1 MRRAMDIN
9 NVQSLHEI
17 VEDVLRDAIIN
28 HEQWNFEQFIET
40 DAWKPDKD
48 NKAVQRFIGR
58 MKGKYDTKIPVPGGR
73 FSYVVTHPD
82 TTFDLH
88 GRKLEPTKGEK
99 MEFVDVAKELD
110 KIMQIKDPDEK
121 YKQIDDHAQ
130 KKAKSWLEG
139 FVKENII
146 VNGITSKIMVSRG
159 NAYKCAYRN
168 AIIEAQEM
176 LYQKIGSSY
185 EIFYGK
191 WLSYE
196 IFMASNPIEVLWETF
211 MKCVRKISKDKNL
224 SVDDEM
230 REKICSDFAR
240 YPSELA
246 KCIEEYNLFFHKLV
260 YHMRYKEHVSIPEE
274 IGPVSSMRKN
284 EIIADLPALPHISEI
299 GALDDINNLWY
310 FHLEDITGSEALAKY
325 LNR

>member
-1 MRRAMDIN
+1 MDIN

-58 MKGKYDTKIPVPGGR
+58 MKGKYDTKILVPGGR

-99 MEFVDVAKELD
+99 MEFVDVAKELGKELDLYHYYEKTIIGLCARFIMYDKRHEPTPSD

-146 VNGITSKIMVSRG
+146 VNGIIQD
-159 NAYKCAYRN
+159 N
-168 AIIEAQEM
+168 
-176 LYQKIGSSY
+176 GSSY

-196 IFMASNPIEVLWETF
+196 IFMASNPIESMYQF
-211 MKCVRKISKDKNL
+211 QKK
-224 SVDDEM
+224 
-230 REKICSDFAR
+230 
-240 YPSELA
+240 
-246 KCIEEYNLFFHKLV
+246 
-260 YHMRYKEHVSIPEE
+260 

>member
-1 MRRAMDIN
+1 MRGE
-9 NVQSLHEI
+9 HES
-17 VEDVLRDAIIN
+17 
-28 HEQWNFEQFIET
+28 
-40 DAWKPDKD
+40 
-48 NKAVQRFIGR
+48 
-58 MKGKYDTKIPVPGGR
+58 KILTPGER

-88 GRKLEPTKGEK
+88 GRKLMLTKGER
-99 MEFVDVAKELD
+99 MEFVDVAKELGKELDLYHYFKKSIIGLCARFIMYDKKYEPALSD
-110 KIMQIKDPDEK
+110 KIMQIEDLDEK
-121 YKQIDDHAQ
+121 YKQIDDYAQ
-130 KKAKSWLEG
+130 KKTKSWLEG

-146 VNGITSKIMVSRG
+146 VNGVTFKMMISCED
-159 NAYKCAYRN
+159 AYKRAYRN
-168 AIIEAQEM
+168 AVKEAQEM

-185 EIFYGK
+185 EIFHGE

-196 IFMASNPIEVLWETF
+196 IFMASNPVEVLWEKF
-211 MKCVRKISKDKNL
+211 MKCTRKILKDKNL

-230 REKICSDFAR
+230 KEKICSDFAR

-274 IGPVSSMRKN
+274 IGPVASMRKN

-299 GALDDINNLWY
+299 KAL
-310 FHLEDITGSEALAKY
+310 
-325 LNR
+325 